1 VDTTTWGAYFTGTKE
16 TEETREPPDL
26 IFKSNLRFGPFP
38 SNPRL
43 RPQNLKGDCSSAESM
58 TQFFFYTLPFL
69 EPSSVRR
76 KNGRHRLLHLGY
88 FGIEQNERRML
99 DERDETEYNE
109 IER

>member
-1 VDTTTWGAYFTGTKE
+1 
-16 TEETREPPDL
+16 
-26 IFKSNLRFGPFP
+26 
-38 SNPRL
+38 
-43 RPQNLKGDCSSAESM
+43 M
-58 TQFFFYTLPFL
+58 TQFFFYTLQFL

-99 DERDETEYNE
+99 DERGETEYNK